1 MLKSY
6 IKQDKVAHP
15 TTSSFL
21 NLKKDLLNFLCL
33 ILFKSLRKCKRPK
46 NIFFYS
52 DLVWRMHHL
61 VLNKIST

>member
-1 MLKSY
+1 MLQSY
-6 IKQDKVAHP
+6 KKKDKVAHP
-15 TTSSFL
+15 TTSFL

-33 ILFKSLRKCKRPK
+33 ILFKSLRKCKRPN
-46 NIFFYS
+46 NILFYS